1 MLGGEKPSNVRR
13 LEGIFVMVGKSQTV
27 KLFGLLF
34 AFIVM
39 VMATGP
45 VAAHDVSGTGPR
57 ALPGSPG
64 GGMVA
69 EQQRVYWTIYRGTD
83 YIKADDHTKAVY
95 VAGVLDALNMAVR
108 TGFVAGWLQECAAG
122 REATD
127 VAELFGDWLNENLT
141 KQSEPAAMLIFMA
154 LGDECAY
161 PMPSALR

>member
-1 MLGGEKPSNVRR
+1 
-13 LEGIFVMVGKSQTV
+13 MVGHSQTV

-34 AFIVM
+34 AFVVM
-39 VMATGP
+39 VMAAGP
-45 VAAHDVSGTGPR
+45 VAAHDVPGNGPR

-64 GGMVA
+64 GGMVT

-83 YIKADDHTKAVY
+83 YLKADDHTKAVY

-122 REATD
+122 REATA
-127 VAELFGDWLNENLT
+127 VAELFSDWLNDNLA
-141 KQSEPAAMLIFMA
+141 KQSDPAAMLIFMA